1 MSVGHH
7 LLFFFLA
14 VLTVK
19 RILKGPTSLM
29 TLTGPQRGNVVPS
42 LLNFIK
48 HAYKTMLKE
57 HYLGCKVGKC
67 PK

>member
-19 RILKGPTSLM
+19 RILTGPTSLM
-29 TLTGPQRGNVVPS
+29 ALTGPQRGNVVPS
-42 LLNFIK
+42 LLNFSK
-48 HAYKTMLKE
+48 RTYKIMLKE
-57 HYLGCKVGKC
+57 HYLGCEVGKC